1 MFDLCNVE
9 KIFDVGSHSMERF
22 SRSGGAYFLHVLKE
36 PFERRAPTQTRKA
49 RKSTTSANR
58 QKMLRKNVEF
68 IKEAL
73 AQTSCDDETLQWINA
88 TKNKLEVAM
97 QTSQAKLPR

>member
-9 KIFDVGSHSMERF
+9 KIFDVGS
-22 SRSGGAYFLHVLKE
+22 RSEGAYFLHVLKE
-36 PFERRAPTQTRKA
+36 PFERRAPTQTSKA
-49 RKSTTSANR
+49 RKSTTCANR